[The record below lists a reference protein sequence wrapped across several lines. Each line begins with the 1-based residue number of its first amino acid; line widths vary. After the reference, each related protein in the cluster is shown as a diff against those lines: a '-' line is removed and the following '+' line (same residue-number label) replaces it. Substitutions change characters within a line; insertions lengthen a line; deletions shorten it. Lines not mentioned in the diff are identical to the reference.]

1 MWRLLLAALLCLAS
15 ITAYA
20 AGDPLPAGYL
30 SVSGNQIVSSTGAN
44 VRLACIGYNE
54 PTGNYNS
61 DMSIIRSLGFNCAR
75 YPYYDVGMNLTAMDA
90 IVTAATN
97 NNIRIIFD
105 HHGNEGDN
113 NCLGQQSNGMWYDK
127 NGGSQNNSNNTDGC
141 GMTGTITYAQ
151 FKQNWITIATRYAG
165 NATVVGFDLD
175 NEALVSTGQTVAN
188 LSWGASTN
196 PGQDMQAMCQDVG
209 NAIHTAN
216 AGALIICEGLIN
228 YTGTLMNGTSAP
240 QNGVDDLS
248 AAQAHPVTIANKV
261 VYSVHDYPN
270 SISGVTP
277 DSGTA
282 RITSNNTSWGYLVTN
297 NIAPVWIGEAG
308 ASLDNSNGQLADE
321 QAWADTIV
329 KYVNGLSGGSGGP
342 IFSGTQQPISFTW
355 WTFGYLSGQ
364 TPDGI
369 LNADNTARSGQQTYW
384 SQLLYHSSSTQTS
397 TTWNAGDA
405 SGMTLSGSN
414 LVATSSTTSANYITP
429 GNGSFTDGSGNA
441 YTIAAD
447 GTAMENGSAIPG
459 GAGTGA
465 MEYYGGQVY
474 AQDASTGAWYTWD
487 GANFN
492 AASAP
497 PAPTTGAGV
506 RTTSSKSSGKFCV
519 AVTENVT
526 TNHMSVAIASSSEA
540 LTTLPGNGGPS
551 VGIFGDFS
559 GQQIW
564 ANGSVV
570 AQNPNINNLAN
581 GDVVTVVVD
590 ATNSLVWFSTPE
602 MVSGGAAWNHSTSAS
617 PTNGAG
623 GISISY
629 ITKPYYLM
637 ASTQENG
644 SVFTLNTSP
653 TTCPAGVSTWDSVVA
668 SGGRPMTVIL
678 GQNPTGS
685 LLLAQPVSFSLN

>member
-1 MWRLLLAALLCLAS
+1 MRRLLLTALLCLAS

-20 AGDPLPAGYL
+20 AGDPLPGGYL

-97 NNIRIIFD
+97 NNIKIIFD
-105 HHGNEGDN
+105 HHGNEADN

-127 NGGSQNNSNNTDGC
+127 NGGSQTNSNNTDGC

-151 FKQNWITIATRYAG
+151 FKSNWVAIATRYA
-165 NATVVGFDLD
+165 NNSTVIGFDLH
-175 NEALVSTGQTVAN
+175 NEPLVSTGQTAAN

-209 NAIHTAN
+209 NAIHAAN
-216 AGALIICEGLIN
+216 AGALIICEGMFN
-228 YTGTLMNGTSAP
+228 YTGTLMNGNPTP

-261 VYSVHDYPN
+261 VYSAHDYPN

-277 DSGTA
+277 DSGAA
-282 RITSNNTSWGYLVTN
+282 RITSNNLSWGYLVTN

-308 ASLDNSNGQLADE
+308 ASLDNGNGKLPDE
-321 QAWADTIV
+321 QAWADTLV

-342 IFSGTQQPISFTW
+342 VFSGTQQPISFTW
-355 WTFGYLSGQ
+355 WTFGYLPGQ

-369 LNADNTARSGQQTYW
+369 LNSDNTPKSGQQTYW

-414 LVATSSTTSANYITP
+414 LVATSSTASTNYITP
-429 GNGSFTDGSGNA
+429 GNGSFTDASGNTYSIDSGGNA
-441 YTIAAD
+441 I
-447 GTAMENGSAIPG
+447 ENGSAIPG

-474 AQDASTGAWYTWD
+474 AQDASTGAWYIWN

-497 PAPTTGAGV
+497 PVPTTGAGV

-519 AVTENVT
+519 AVTENT
-526 TNHMSVAIASSSEA
+526 ATNHASIAIASSSEA
-540 LTTLPGNGGPS
+540 LAAYPGNGGPS
-551 VGIFGDFS
+551 VGIFGDYS

-564 ANGSVV
+564 VNGSVV
-570 AQNPNINNLAN
+570 AQNTNLNNLAN
-581 GDVVTVVVD
+581 GDIVTVVVD

-602 MVSGGAAWNHSTSAS
+602 MVSGGAAWNHSTTAS
-617 PTNGAG
+617 PTNGTG

-653 TTCPAGVSTWDSVVA
+653 SSCPAGVPAWDSVVA
-668 SGGRPMTVIL
+668 SGGQPMTVIL
-678 GQNPTGS
+678 GQNATGS